1 MSTSPL
7 RNEISPV
14 MAVVVIV
21 VVVIVAVGI
30 GWLLLGRA
38 ERPMSDKPAR
48 PPQLPAHIP
57 PPPRPGPVAVPPST
71 GR

>member
-7 RNEISPV
+7 RSEISPV

-21 VVVIVAVGI
+21 VVVVIAVGI
-30 GWLLLGRA
+30 GWMMLGRVD
-38 ERPMSDKPAR
+38 RPVSDKPAR

-57 PPPRPGPVAVPPST
+57 PPPRPGPVAVPSAT